1 MANQRG
7 QDGSI
12 TIAGVAVDELRS
24 WSLDGV
30 TLEIIDDTVKGDT
43 HRTFKGGIGDGGT
56 MTISCWLEYT
66 SAQQDII
73 DLINA
78 GTGDAIAFVLLAAP
92 GTSFTGNASPADV
105 FHIQP
110 GRLRAVGDHAESKGQ
125 RRRWRELVLSRWRTN
140 AAKAVG

>member
-7 QDGSI
+7 QDGSV
-12 TIAGVAVDELRS
+12 TLATVSVDELRS

-78 GTGDAIAFVLLAAP
+78 GTGDAIAFVLLAAT
-92 GTSFTGNASPADV
+92 GKTFTGNAVPQTYSISSPEGSA
-105 FHIQP
+105 
-110 GRLRAVGDHAESKGQ
+110 
-125 RRRWRELVLSRWRTN
+125 LSEITLNLKVSGAIGVSWS
-140 AAKAVG
+140 

>member
-7 QDGSI
+7 QDGSA
-12 TIAGVAVDELRS
+12 TIGAIALDELRS

-56 MTISCWLEYT
+56 ISYSCWLDYT
-66 SAQQDII
+66 TAQQDLI

-78 GTGDAIAFVLLAAP
+78 GTGDAVAFVLLAAT
-92 GTSFTGNASPADV
+92 GKTFTGNAVPQSYSMSSPEGSALTEITFTTKV
-105 FHIQP
+105 S
-110 GRLRAVGDHAESKGQ
+110 GAVGVTWS
-125 RRRWRELVLSRWRTN
+125 
-140 AAKAVG
+140 